1 METIETISDVLN
13 RLAGIMAG
21 VILVFMIL
29 LTMGNIVL
37 RRVWV
42 PIRGTYEIMGFA
54 GAVITALSMGFT
66 QKKREHI
73 QVDIFIRRFP
83 TGVKQAVF
91 VVNNGL
97 CTLFFLMAAW
107 FVGRRGMTLL
117 ETGEVSE
124 TLRMVYYPFAFVVA
138 LGCFLLAAMLFLD
151 LLKLFF
157 QKDLK

>member
-1 METIETISDVLN
+1 METIEKISDILN
-13 RLAGIMAG
+13 RCAGIIAG
-21 VILVFMIL
+21 TILMFMIL

-54 GAVITALSMGFT
+54 GAVITALAMGFT

-73 QVDIFIRRFP
+73 HVDILVSRFP
-83 TGVKQAVF
+83 RSVKKVVF
-91 VVNNGL
+91 AVNNAV
-97 CTLFFLMAAW
+97 CTIFFLVAAW

-138 LGCFLLAAMLFLD
+138 FGCFLLAAMLFLD

-157 QKDLK
+157 QKDFK

>member
-1 METIETISDVLN
+1 METIEKISDILN
-13 RLAGIMAG
+13 RCAGIIAG
-21 VILVFMIL
+21 TILVFMIL
-29 LTMGNIVL
+29 LTMSNIVL

-54 GAVITALSMGFT
+54 GAVVTALAMGFT

-73 QVDIFIRRFP
+73 HVGILVSRFP
-83 TGVKQAVF
+83 RSVKKAVF
-91 VVNNGL
+91 AVNNGL
-97 CTLFFLMAAW
+97 FTLFFLVAAW
-107 FVGRRGMTLL
+107 FVCRRGMTLL

-138 LGCFLLAAMLFLD
+138 FGCFLLAAMLFID

-157 QKDLK
+157 QKDFK